1 MANGNEEEAQMNKNA
16 KEVFIA
22 RATIMKS
29 LAHPTRLFIVDE
41 LSRGERCVREIQTMI
56 GDDLSTIS
64 KHLSVLR
71 AAGIVRDEKR
81 GTQVFYSL
89 HRPCVMNFFSCI
101 EKIIRDQARERLSL
115 VGGEKRG
122 ENHE

>member
-1 MANGNEEEAQMNKNA
+1 MDRKAR
-16 KEVFIA
+16 EVFAA
-22 RATIMKS
+22 RAAIMKS

-41 LSRGERCVREIQTMI
+41 LSRGERCVREIQAMI

-71 AAGIVRDEKR
+71 TAGVVRDEKR

-89 HRPCVMNFFSCI
+89 CRPCVMNFFSCI
-101 EKIIRDQARERLSL
+101 EKIIRDQAQERLSL
-115 VGGEKRG
+115 VGERKRG
-122 ENHE
+122 KMS